1 MIGGL
6 SIKNYEKLSTE
17 EETGVAY
24 IYRRTRLNGE
34 ALKETRSNRLYSVIS
49 WKASLVLMYQ
59 HAVLSF
65 VFPVLLFVF
74 LQLAF

>member
-6 SIKNYEKLSTE
+6 SIKNYEKQRTE

-34 ALKETRSNRLYSVIS
+34 ALKEALSNRLYSVIS
-49 WKASLVLMYQ
+49 SVMYQ

-74 LQLAF
+74 